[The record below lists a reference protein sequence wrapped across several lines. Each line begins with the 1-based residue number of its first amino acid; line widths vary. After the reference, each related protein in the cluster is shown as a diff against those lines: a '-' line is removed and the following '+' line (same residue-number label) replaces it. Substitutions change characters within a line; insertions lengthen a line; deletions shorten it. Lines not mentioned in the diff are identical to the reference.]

1 MPSDFVINS
10 LSRATRRVPG
20 LRRVPVVRLIA
31 VAELGMLAR
40 DHYLH
45 LSPYERRRLLVLVR
59 AAKGRPSSLR
69 RPERE
74 ELTELVAKLEPRF
87 LAGEAVG
94 RLSPVPLPRRLIH
107 GPDRSRRSADK
118 RAA

>member
-1 MPSDFVINS
+1 MPSGLVINS
-10 LSRATRRVPG
+10 LGRATGRVPG

-31 VAELGMLAR
+31 VADLGMLAR
-40 DHYLH
+40 DHYLR
-45 LSPYERRRLLVLVR
+45 LSPYERRRLLALVR

-69 RPERE
+69 PSERD
-74 ELTELVAKLEPRF
+74 ELAELVAKLEPRF

-94 RLSPVPLPRRLIH
+94 RLSPVPLPRRLLH
-107 GPDRSRRSADK
+107 GPDRSRRSAHK